1 MREPWF
7 DDEPG
12 LLFFV
17 SVPVAELMK
26 QGRRKGKRIEKDR
39 VEIGIHREHVSYV
52 PQASHEKYVE
62 YGYNSSCLELRIR

>member
-1 MREPWF
+1 MTSR
-7 DDEPG
+7 G
-12 LLFFV
+12 SFFCV
-17 SVPVAELMK
+17 STCDGGMKK
-26 QGRRKGKRIEKDR
+26 QGRRKEKRIEKDR

>member
-17 SVPVAELMK
+17 SVSVAELKK
-26 QGRRKGKRIEKDR
+26 QGRRKGKRMKE
-39 VEIGIHREHVSYV
+39 EREGRHDS
-52 PQASHEKYVE
+52 
-62 YGYNSSCLELRIR
+62 